1 MKRLHYFEKK
11 DKNIV
16 KKIAAGFLA
25 VTLGATMVGCV
36 PKDEKKGYSSD
47 LKKITVV
54 LDYTPNT
61 NHTGLYVAKDNGYYK
76 EQGLDVDIVQPPEN
90 GAATLVATDKA
101 DFGVSYQ
108 EEITYARTA
117 KDILPIKAIA
127 AVIQHNTSGFA
138 SPVDKNIKSP
148 KDFEGKTYGGWG
160 AEAERAVIKSVM
172 EQDGAD
178 FSKLK
183 VVDIGT
189 DDFLTATKKNI
200 DFAWVFEGW
209 TVIEAKLHNQE
220 LNYIP
225 VNSLNKNLDYYT
237 PVIMTSDNKI
247 KNDPELVKKFMAATA
262 KGYQFAIDN
271 PDKSAE
277 ILMKNAPELDKKLVV
292 ESQKFLSKK
301 YKDDAPRW
309 GVMKDEVWKNYADFM
324 KSNNLIEKDLKLED
338 AFTNEFL
345 PEK

>member
-1 MKRLHYFEKK
+1 MKVLNFLKNT
-11 DKNIV
+11 DKNLV
-16 KKIAAGFLA
+16 KKITASFLA
-25 VTLGATMVGCV
+25 LTLGAVIVGCA
-36 PKDEKKGYSSD
+36 PKEETKGNDSD

-108 EEITYARTA
+108 EEITYARTG

-138 SPVDKNIKSP
+138 SPEDKNIKTP

-183 VVDIGT
+183 IVDIGT

-209 TVIEAKLHNQE
+209 TVIEAKLHNQK

-225 VNSLNKNLDYYT
+225 VNSLNKSLDYYT
-237 PVIMTSDNKI
+237 PVIVTSDNKI
-247 KNDPELVKKFMAATA
+247 KNNPKLVEKFMVATA
-262 KGYQFAIDN
+262 KGYNFAIDN
-271 PDKSAE
+271 PEKSAD
-277 ILMKNAPELDKKLVV
+277 ILIKNAPELDKKLVK

-309 GVMKDEVWKNYADFM
+309 GLMKDEVWKNYADFM
-324 KSNNLIEKDLKLED
+324 KSNNLIQKDLKLED